1 MPTSKDDP
9 LVLDDDDD
17 HDEGQ
22 VGSGAGNGT
31 TAAAA
36 AAGTPLQDE
45 ISPPG
50 MKRRLRSTGQPQT
63 QKRRRSNE
71 EGTSGSN
78 SGSLPQ
84 KKKARVTKRGEEK
97 DVAKDDDDDDD
108 DDDLD
113 EVFTDE
119 EEQEDHDEDMEEQ
132 DVDKDADDG
141 NDDRK
146 IPAAQNGT
154 NGNGNGNGSSSHT
167 TTTTTYTQV
176 PAATAA
182 AAAAA
187 TTQATASQRVPP
199 VSKLRMPSKH
209 TPGKLKERETAVLPN
224 EPPASLAD
232 NLPPPSR
239 RLVFSNQKKPA
250 TNAADAVAATA
261 TAAAGELRPV
271 NGDAP
276 VGEEEQQVPVVAVV
290 EAEAFHVKMFR
301 SVREGIAQVMAAATA
316 AAQVEPEVGDN
327 EEKAN
332 HHKDLPHLVLQWLT
346 ISYVWFGIFLML
358 QVLFWPVWIHPILS
372 TVVETSKEA
381 RVFYKGALNLGSPV
395 AVVYENVN
403 VTLAVVPVPDD
414 PAASADL
421 NDTNV
426 TAVTAAELEDV
437 TKMRKSKLAAL
448 ANLQEALGKSKTEL
462 VDSVDLYK
470 SEIDHLDKIIQA
482 EKESISPKKAD
493 LVSTKA
499 MLGTV
504 LKQEDEYVVS
514 SPLLPR
520 IRDFLKP
527 EDTFLLDLKEFDFS
541 KIPDGD
547 DCDGAFDKSINRS
560 LLSTVA
566 NQTVEEA
573 DANMNAIIAK
583 PETAGLVRAWLR
595 KSPPVGAVAI
605 PKRKIQAG
613 GSSMSSIHMVVEGR
627 LAVERADQTGNI
639 DYAAIYNGAAV
650 IRSGDRATTP
660 ALVNKLPLFNRI
672 AALLSLRFY
681 GHGAEIALTPTYP
694 RDALGQCWAF
704 EKASEKYSGF
714 GTLSVRL
721 AKPVF
726 VTSISIEHPPK
737 EVTDRVNTAIRSFRV
752 FGFESPD
759 AQGKA
764 WPIGDFEY
772 MIGEETRQEFDIED
786 EVANVDVP
794 KLQSISIA
802 VDSNWG
808 TPYACLYRVR
818 VFGGEDL

>member
-1 MPTSKDDP
+1 MPSSNKDDP
-9 LVLDDDDD
+9 LVLDDDDHD
-17 HDEGQ
+17 EDEGQ
-22 VGSGAGNGT
+22 AETGGGNG
-31 TAAAA
+31 AAR
-36 AAGTPLQDE
+36 TPLQDD

-50 MKRRLRSTGQPQT
+50 MKRRLRSTGQSKT
-63 QKRRRSNE
+63 QKRRRSDENE
-71 EGTSGSN
+71 EGSSDSN
-78 SGSLPQ
+78 SSSLPQ
-84 KKKARVTKRGEEK
+84 KKKARVAKRGKKK
-97 DVAKDDDDDDD
+97 DVAEDNDDDMTTPNG
-108 DDDLD
+108 
-113 EVFTDE
+113 EEEFTDDEDIE
-119 EEQEDHDEDMEEQ
+119 EEEDEDMEEQ
-132 DVDKDADDG
+132 DADDG

-154 NGNGNGNGSSSHT
+154 NGNGNGNGSASHT
-167 TTTTTYTQV
+167 TTATTHTQV
-176 PAATAA
+176 PAA
-182 AAAAA
+182 AAA
-187 TTQATASQRVPP
+187 TQVAASQRVPP

-209 TPGKLKERETAVLPN
+209 TPGKLKETAVMPN
-224 EPPASLAD
+224 EQPAATD
-232 NLPPPSR
+232 DLPPPSR
-239 RLVFSNQKKPA
+239 RLVFSNQKKQKPA
-250 TNAADAVAATA
+250 AGAADATA
-261 TAAAGELRPV
+261 ELRPV

-276 VGEEEQQVPVVAVV
+276 VVEGEQQVIV
-290 EAEAFHVKMFR
+290 EAEFPFHVKLIR
-301 SVREGIAQVMAAATA
+301 SVREAVTKLMAPTVAT
-316 AAQVEPEVGDN
+316 EPEVELEHAVGDN
-327 EEKAN
+327 EEKAS
-332 HHKDLPHLVLQWLT
+332 KGLPHLVLQWLT
-346 ISYVWFGIFLML
+346 IGYVWFGIFLML

-381 RVFYKGALNLGSPV
+381 RVFYKGVLNLGSS
-395 AVVYENVN
+395 AVVYENMN

-414 PAASADL
+414 PSAAAGVGHDP
-421 NDTNV
+421 N
-426 TAVTAAELEDV
+426 AAAIATSKLEEV
-437 TKMRKSKLAAL
+437 EMMRKSKLAIL
-448 ANLQEALGKSKTEL
+448 GELQESLNKEKTEL
-462 VDSVDLYK
+462 ADSIDLYK
-470 SEIDHLDKIIQA
+470 ADIDNLDKIILA
-482 EKESISPKKAD
+482 EKESIGPKKAD
-493 LVSTKA
+493 LVSAKA

-504 LKQEDEYVVS
+504 LKEEDEYIIT

-527 EDTFLLDLKEFDFS
+527 AFTFLLDLKAFDLS

-560 LLSTVA
+560 LLSTVTG
-566 NQTVEEA
+566 QTVEEA
-573 DANMNAIIAK
+573 DASMDAIIAI
-583 PETAGLVRAWLR
+583 PETAESVRAWLR
-595 KSPPVGAVAI
+595 KSPPVGGVAI
-605 PKRKIQAG
+605 PKRKIQAS
-613 GSSMSSIHMVVEGR
+613 GSSMSSIRMMVEGR

-681 GHGAEIALTPTYP
+681 GHDAEIALTPTYP

-752 FGFESPD
+752 FGFEGSD

-772 MIGEETRQEFDIED
+772 MIGEETRQEFDVED
-786 EVANVDVP
+786 EVGKADVP

-808 TPYACLYRVR
+808 TSYACLYRFR
-818 VFGGEDL
+818 VFGEEDL